1 MKTQNIF
8 VVAISIF
15 SLALFI
21 FSSGCNKN
29 DSIVNTEISDINGIV
44 VDANNNPVNN
54 VNVELIILNDFVVNK
69 TLSDGRFHFS
79 NVALPYRLNLTT
91 GHNSNYNKNA
101 YIYDGLREKNP
112 KIKITDNISIS
123 VNKNALVHLK
133 TPDSVYVNNKS
144 YIVAVYDTTGKY
156 FDYREIS
163 NVFENDI
170 NIYWQNEND
179 NFIAN
184 IFMISKEGSYNN
196 GYYFYDYFEKKT
208 QISNGGIDT
217 VKFDFSDVKKVD
229 ENKNVVFFNSA
240 DWEIGDISTGFT
252 FNESFLN
259 SHKGIALNRLGQD
272 GQRVIYPVINGKK
285 LYYYLSI
292 IFYKSDNSNYYWNGR
307 FFPMSTFCPN
317 IKPLP
322 SLVNPTNNYEF
333 VNNNTRFS
341 INDADNTGVYLYTI
355 KCFSQN
361 STINFYTKSASF
373 YYPHIK
379 DTCFV
384 LKKNMDYYW
393 FVSKYYNTENTDMLL
408 SDKSNIST
416 NPIEIGS
423 TGRYYFKTRDSL

>member
-1 MKTQNIF
+1 MKTQNYF
-8 VVAISIF
+8 EVVVVIL
-15 SLALFI
+15 SLTIFI

-29 DSIVNTEISDINGIV
+29 DLIVNTEISDINGIV

-54 VNVELIILNDFVVNK
+54 VNVELIILNDFIVTK

-112 KIKITDNISIS
+112 KIKITDIMSIS
-123 VNKNALVHLK
+123 VNKNSLVHLK
-133 TPDSVYVNNKS
+133 TPDSVYMNNKS
-144 YIVAVYDTTGKY
+144 YVVAVYDTTGKIFNY
-156 FDYREIS
+156 SEID
-163 NVFENDI
+163 NVYENDF

-179 NFIAN
+179 NFIAD
-184 IFMISKEGSYNN
+184 IFMISKEGSYYN

-208 QISNGGIDT
+208 KISNGGIDT
-217 VKFDFSDVKKVD
+217 VKFDYSEVKKVD
-229 ENKNVVFFNSA
+229 VNRNVVFFNSA
-240 DWEIGDISTGFT
+240 DWEISDIYTGFT
-252 FNESFLN
+252 FNESLLN
-259 SHKGIALNRLGQD
+259 SYKGIAINRLGQD

-292 IFYKSDNSNYYWNGR
+292 RFYKSDNSYYYWSGR
-307 FFPMSTFCPN
+307 FFLMSTFYPN
-317 IKPLP
+317 IKPIP
-322 SLVNPTNNYEF
+322 SLVNPPNNYEF
-333 VNNNTRFS
+333 VNSNTHFS

-355 KCFSQN
+355 KCYNIN
-361 STINFYTKSASF
+361 STISLYTKNASF

-379 DTCFV
+379 DTSFV

-408 SDKSNIST
+408 SDKLNIST

-423 TGRYYFKTRDSL
+423 TGRYYFKTRDTL